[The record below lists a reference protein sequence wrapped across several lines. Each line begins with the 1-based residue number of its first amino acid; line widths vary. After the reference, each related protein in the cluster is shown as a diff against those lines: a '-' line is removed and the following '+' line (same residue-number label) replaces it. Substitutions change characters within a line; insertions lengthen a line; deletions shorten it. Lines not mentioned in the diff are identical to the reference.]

1 MIIND
6 DNDRD
11 LDSDLYRTSFW
22 TYKNCYSLI
31 YFGGTWGGVVVKA
44 LR

>member
-1 MIIND
+1 MIET
-6 DNDRD
+6 
-11 LDSDLYRTSFW
+11 LGSDLYRTSCW

-31 YFGGTWGGVVVKA
+31 YFGGAWGSVVVKA